1 MRRMVLLCPVRLPR
15 GLFAIAL
22 LAAGGFALQGCSSL
36 ENPLPAVGSFVSD
49 TFSGTGT
56 MFGNPTAGMGN
67 FLGDTIS
74 FNTNPNR
81 PVGDA
86 PNVQR
91 VMGKGYEPE
100 PLLPEPGN
108 VWPGPLPEPKTLS
121 DLQKEGTL
129 GSADPAPAA
138 APVVAPRPVPR
149 ASAAPV
155 AAPIGTAPTIPTPRG
170 RVLQTPAGPGVTT
183 MGPNGIET
191 IMLPNGQQGTVMQ
204 NQNGTAN
211 ILMPDGRSFSVPY
224 PR

>member
-1 MRRMVLLCPVRLPR
+1 MRRFVLLRPVRLPR
-15 GLFAIAL
+15 GLIAVAL
-22 LAAGGFALQGCSSL
+22 LAAGFALQGCSSF

-49 TFSGTGT
+49 SFSGAGT

-74 FNTNPNR
+74 FTANPNR

-86 PNVQR
+86 PNVLR

-121 DLQKEGTL
+121 DLQREGTL
-129 GSADPAPAA
+129 GSPDPAPAA
-138 APVVAPRPVPR
+138 APTAAPR

-155 AAPIGTAPTIPTPRG
+155 AAPIGTAPSIPASRG

-211 ILMPDGRSFSVPY
+211 VLMPDGRSFSVPY